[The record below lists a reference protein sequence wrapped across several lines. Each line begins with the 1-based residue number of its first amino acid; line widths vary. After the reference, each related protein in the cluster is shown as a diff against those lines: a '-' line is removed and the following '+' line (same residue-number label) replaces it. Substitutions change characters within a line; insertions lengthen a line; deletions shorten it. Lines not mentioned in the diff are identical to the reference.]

1 MADCVNKSFPGDAL
15 VPKKETGV
23 SNFLKKYPEYNGD
36 GVTIAIFDSGV
47 DPKAAGLEVIK
58 IFKSK
63 TIRFEHTYT
72 MEDICNM
79 LSHIVTHIANAMCT
93 VIVPF
98 VVF

>member
-1 MADCVNKSFPGDAL
+1 MADYVNKSFPGDAL

-58 IFKSK
+58 FKIIYR
-63 TIRFEHTYT
+63 TNEAMYT
-72 MEDICNM
+72 MVDICFV
-79 LSHIVTHIANAMCT
+79 LSHIIAHIDNPHT
-93 VIVPF
+93 IRWV
-98 VVF
+98 